1 MIILIF
7 IIIILVALIVIALY
21 LHFSK
26 KPEPAYDPERV
37 KLERENEERI
47 AKARMEADRQATRNF
62 FK

>member
-1 MIILIF
+1 MIILIS
-7 IIIILVALIVIALY
+7 IIIILVAFIAIALY

-26 KPEPAYDPERV
+26 KPEPAYDPERI

>member
-26 KPEPAYDPERV
+26 KPEPAYDPERI
-37 KLERENEERI
+37 KSERENEERI
-47 AKARMEADRQATRNF
+47 AKPRMEADR
-62 FK
+62 